1 MIYAS
6 LIAMKQDDLKRL
18 VAYSSIA
25 HIGLMCAAIFSL
37 NITGVQGVMIQMFS
51 HGINIIG
58 LWIVV
63 ELIEKQNIE

>member
-25 HIGLMCAAIFSL
+25 HIGLMCAAIFSSTQ
-37 NITGVQGVMIQMFS
+37 TGVQGVMIQMFS
-51 HGINIIG
+51 HEYQI
-58 LWIVV
+58 LLTWIVV
-63 ELIEKQNIE
+63 ELYEKQTG